1 MPREADGPMEII
13 EKNLRKML
21 DAYMLMVDHHEVYL
35 LDKIDNVSK
44 YVLPYVEIVSKD
56 FTFPDVM

>member
-1 MPREADGPMEII
+1 MEII

-21 DAYMLMVDHHEVYL
+21 DAYMLMADHHEVYL